1 MFSYLQQ
8 GEQLVRHSVE
18 LARSSGAP
26 FSPPHTAHTSHTP
39 PLKHHYSREREI
51 ENESEKEEKE
61 EKEKE
66 GGYDRDDDSCN
77 LSGTMTPIE
86 FILRHT
92 GFEDISSAYDYSNC
106 QVILAMI

>member
-1 MFSYLQQ
+1 MFYYLQQ
-8 GEQLVRHSVE
+8 GEQMVRHSVE

-26 FSPPHTAHTSHTP
+26 FSPPHTAHTS

-51 ENESEKEEKE
+51 KREIKTEKESEKEN
-61 EKEKE
+61 E
-66 GGYDRDDDSCN
+66 GICDRDDDSCN
-77 LSGTMTPIE
+77 ISDTMTPIE

-106 QVILAMI
+106 QVTPALI